1 MAAAHPSHAA
11 ATDATRW
18 GGSMGKVIASASMSL
33 DGFVSGPEES
43 GFDRLF
49 AWYANGDTEVQTAQA
64 GRLFRMTAESARV
77 WDELS
82 TGLGALVVGRR
93 AFDVTAGWEGRHP
106 LGVPVFVVT
115 HRAPVTWPYPD
126 APFTFVTDGVER
138 AIAMALEAADG
149 RNVGVTAGAI
159 ASQALAMGLL
169 DEVWV
174 ALVPVLLGG
183 GRPFFEAWSGGPV
196 ALDDPEVRVGRGVT
210 HLRYRIERPGT

>member
-1 MAAAHPSHAA
+1 MAGGMRWLSVSPDPSLRASRSAVLRRLSWAAA
-11 ATDATRW
+11 
-18 GGSMGKVIASASMSL
+18 
-33 DGFVSGPEES
+33 
-43 GFDRLF
+43 
-49 AWYANGDTEVQTAQA
+49 
-64 GRLFRMTAESARV
+64 
-77 WDELS
+77 WDMPI
-82 TGLGALVVGRR
+82 LVN
-93 AFDVTAGWEGRHP
+93 DGWEGRHP

-210 HLRYRIERPGT
+210 HLRYRVERPGT